1 MFHDVDNS
9 RRTWRHRPT
18 ATCGDRF
25 RLLLSSLV
33 VWGFVFVGIVQG
45 NDLFSIVQQ
54 FSIMTR
60 AAERVQYVAVMG
72 LILKLPNVCLYF
84 WIMRHIERIEELQ
97 FASAL
102 TVRE

>member
-1 MFHDVDNS
+1 MIS
-9 RRTWRHRPT
+9 
-18 ATCGDRF
+18 
-25 RLLLSSLV
+25 
-33 VWGFVFVGIVQG
+33 
-45 NDLFSIVQQ
+45 
-54 FSIMTR
+54 
-60 AAERVQYVAVMG
+60 AADRVQYVAVIG